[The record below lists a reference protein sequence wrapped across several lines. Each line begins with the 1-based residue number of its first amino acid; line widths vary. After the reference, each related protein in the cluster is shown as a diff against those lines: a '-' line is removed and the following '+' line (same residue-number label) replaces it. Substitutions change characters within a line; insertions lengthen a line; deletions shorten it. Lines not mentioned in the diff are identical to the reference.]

1 MTPNEYR
8 RQVAEIAQKMHQRQ
22 MVNTN
27 EGNVSACDGERVY
40 ITPSQ
45 VCKETLTPD
54 MIAVCDLNGNQLEG
68 ELPISSETGMHL
80 HIYKL
85 RSDVRAVTHCHAP
98 FATAFAI
105 NRKPIKSDSYTELIF
120 LHDEIPVVDYGTP
133 GTPAISAGIK
143 DYIDQTDMMLLANHG
158 LVTVGATLD
167 DAYRRAESAE
177 SLAKTL
183 FIAQLLGGGHPL
195 AQAELDELYA
205 MRKEKLGK
213 GRIIHK

>member
-1 MTPNEYR
+1 MTPQEYR
-8 RQVAEIAQKMHQRQ
+8 AQVAEIARKMHGRQ

-27 EGNVSACDGERVY
+27 EGNVSAFDGERVY

-45 VCKETLTPD
+45 VCKETLMPE
-54 MIAVCDLNGNQLEG
+54 MIAVCDLNGRQLDG
-68 ELPISSETGMHL
+68 PLPISSETDMHL

-85 RSDVRAVTHCHAP
+85 RDDVRAVTHCHAP

-105 NRKPIKSDSYTELIF
+105 NRKPIRSDSYTELIF
-120 LHDEIPVVDYGTP
+120 LHDEIPVVAYGTP

-143 DYIDQTDMMLLANHG
+143 DYIFQTDMVLLANHG
-158 LVTVGATLD
+158 LVTVGATLE

-183 FIAQLLGGGHPL
+183 FIAQMLGGGHPL
-195 AQAELDELYA
+195 APAELDELYT
-205 MRKEKLGK
+205 MRRQKLGK
-213 GRIIHK
+213 DRIIHK